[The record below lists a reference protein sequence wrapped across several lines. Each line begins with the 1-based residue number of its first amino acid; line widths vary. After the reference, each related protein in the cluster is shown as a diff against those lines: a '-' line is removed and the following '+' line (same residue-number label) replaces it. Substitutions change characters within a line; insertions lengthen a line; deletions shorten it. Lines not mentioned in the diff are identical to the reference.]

1 MSARLSL
8 PERPR
13 LLVIVVA
20 RFGDTLLVTPTL
32 AALKRC
38 WPDAELTVLAHPGR
52 MEVLENLPYID
63 RLAPITKQSAPWLG
77 RWPFG
82 PRYDAAIV
90 YGGDHALYRFARR
103 VARQVVAFAS
113 DDAALAHCIDHS
125 VARPRE
131 PMHAVDERALL
142 LQPFGIV
149 PARRHLSYQVSSSEA
164 AWAEQWMRQQ
174 GFAGRRLIG
183 FQLQSFPAK
192 AYRDWPVE
200 RFETLAKVLF
210 ERYPDAQVLLLGGP
224 EGRAA
229 AQALA
234 DKLGPRS
241 TCVAGTL
248 TMRQNAALLSRLTLY
263 VGVDTGPT
271 HLAGALDVPMVAMY
285 HCFHRGAYL
294 APQEHP
300 QLTVIE
306 HPCPEDQVQ
315 REASMAEIALK
326 PVLDAVCKQLDS

>member
-32 AALKRC
+32 TALKQH

-52 MEVLENLPYID
+52 MEVLEHLPYID
-63 RLAPITKQSAPWLG
+63 HLVPITKQRAVWLG
-77 RWPFG
+77 RLPFG
-82 PRYDAAIV
+82 QRFDAALV
-90 YGGDHALYRFARR
+90 YGGDHALYAYARR
-103 VARQVVAFAS
+103 VSRQVVAFAAE
-113 DDAALAHCIDHS
+113 DAALARCIDHA
-125 VARPRE
+125 VPRPRGL
-131 PMHAVDERALL
+131 MHAVDERALL
-142 LQPFGIV
+142 LQPFGIM
-149 PARRHLSYQVSSSEA
+149 PASRHLGYRVSASEA
-164 AWAEQWMRQQ
+164 ATAEQWVRQQ
-174 GFAGRRLIG
+174 GLKGRRLLG

-192 AYRDWPVE
+192 AYRDWPVA
-200 RFETLAKVLF
+200 RFEALAKALF
-210 ERYPDAQVLLLGGP
+210 ARYPDVQVLLLGGP

-229 AQALA
+229 AQELA
-234 DKLGPRS
+234 DKLGPRT

-248 TMRQNAALLSRLTLY
+248 TMRQNAALLSRLALY

-315 REASMAEIALK
+315 REASMADIALQ
-326 PVLDAVCKQLDS
+326 PVLDAACKQLDS

>member
-1 MSARLSL
+1 MSAALYL

-13 LLVIVVA
+13 LLVIIVA

-32 AALKRC
+32 AALKQR

-52 MEVLENLPYID
+52 MEVLEHLPFID
-63 RLAPITKQSAPWLG
+63 RLAPITKQRAFWRG
-77 RWPFG
+77 RCPFR

-90 YGGDHALYRFARR
+90 YGGDAALYRYARR
-103 VARQVVAFAS
+103 VSRQVVAFAAEE
-113 DDAALAHCIDHS
+113 AALTRCIDHA
-125 VARPRE
+125 VTRPQE

-149 PARRHLSYQVSSSEA
+149 PASRHLSYQVSSREA

-200 RFETLAKVLF
+200 RFETLAKLLF
-210 ERYPDAQVLLLGGP
+210 ERYPDVQLLLLGGP

-234 DKLGPRS
+234 DKLGPRA

-285 HCFHRGAYL
+285 HCFHRGALL

-300 QLTVIE
+300 RLAVIE
-306 HPCPEDQVQ
+306 HPCPEGEVR
-315 REASMAEIALK
+315 REARMAEIALQ

>member
-1 MSARLSL
+1 MSAILSL
-8 PERPR
+8 PERPH

-32 AALKRC
+32 AALKQR

-63 RLAPITKQSAPWLG
+63 HLAPITKQRAPWLG

-82 PRYDAAIV
+82 QRYDAAIV
-90 YGGDHALYRFARR
+90 YGGDRALYAYGRR
-103 VARQVVAFAS
+103 VSRHVVAFATE
-113 DDAALAHCIDHS
+113 DEALMRCVS
-125 VARPRE
+125 
-131 PMHAVDERALL
+131 HAVPRPQGSMRAADERALL

-149 PARRHLSYQVSSSEA
+149 PASLHLGYRVSESEA
-164 AWAEQWMRQQ
+164 AGAESWIRRHGLQ
-174 GFAGRRLIG
+174 GRRLLG

-200 RFETLAKVLF
+200 RFEALAKAVF
-210 ERYPDAQVLLLGGP
+210 ERYHNAHVLLLGGP

-234 DKLGPRS
+234 DKLGPRA

-248 TMRQNAALLSRLTLY
+248 TMRQNAALLSRLALY

-285 HCFHRGAYL
+285 HCFHRGAFL

-300 QLTVIE
+300 QLAVIE
-306 HPCPEDQVQ
+306 HPCPEDLVQ
-315 REASMAEIALK
+315 REASMADIALQ
-326 PVLDAVCKQLDS
+326 PVLDAACKQLDS